1 MKWLNWRILI
11 SSLAIFIVV
20 ASIFYSRLLASQIAD
35 KERQVIEVWVE
46 AHQLIAKASPETD
59 ITFASMILVRQHSIP
74 VIETNEK
81 DSITNYLNLDS
92 SKANAEYLQSR
103 LEEFKSNKPIITYL
117 RADSTMYNK
126 YYYGESLL
134 LKEVKYYPFI
144 QLFIVALFIVVTLIA
159 IRNRHRAQQNQ
170 LWASM
175 AKETAHQLGTPVSA
189 LHGWVEV
196 LRELGS
202 DPSMIREM
210 EHDVARLKLVS
221 DRFSKIGSTTSP
233 EKRDLIKAIQQVVDY
248 IQKRAPGKVQ
258 IHIST
263 AEQEL
268 LVPLIDPLFE
278 WVIENLLRNA
288 LDALDGEGKIN
299 INIHLIS
306 EKVIIDVNDNGKG
319 MSSHQARQIFDAGY
333 TTKKRGW
340 GVGLTLSKRIIE
352 EYHKGKIIVQYAE
365 LEKGTTIRLEIPK
378 S

>member
-1 MKWLNWRILI
+1 
-11 SSLAIFIVV
+11 
-20 ASIFYSRLLASQIAD
+20 
-35 KERQVIEVWVE
+35 
-46 AHQLIAKASPETD
+46 
-59 ITFASMILVRQHSIP
+59 
-74 VIETNEK
+74 
-81 DSITNYLNLDS
+81 
-92 SKANAEYLQSR
+92 
-103 LEEFKSNKPIITYL
+103 
-117 RADSTMYNK
+117 
-126 YYYGESLL
+126 

-159 IRNRHRAQQNQ
+159 IQNRHRAQQNQ

-263 AEQEL
+263 AEQE
-268 LVPLIDPLFE
+268 
-278 WVIENLLRNA
+278 
-288 LDALDGEGKIN
+288 
-299 INIHLIS
+299 
-306 EKVIIDVNDNGKG
+306 
-319 MSSHQARQIFDAGY
+319 
-333 TTKKRGW
+333 
-340 GVGLTLSKRIIE
+340 
-352 EYHKGKIIVQYAE
+352 
-365 LEKGTTIRLEIPK
+365 
-378 S
+378 